1 MEQHTLTINL
11 TNILNK
17 TKRVYLVNKKI
28 TFATYLIVKPTN
40 RKRLAHMCIHQLSVC
55 SIHARLDCFK
65 ITNGNLSHLRRAN
78 YLIQVPLGIKIPQ
91 ALDLY

>member
-17 TKRVYLVNKKI
+17 TKRVFLVNKKI
-28 TFATYLIVKPTN
+28 TFATYLVVKPTN
-40 RKRLAHMCIHQLSVC
+40 RKRLAHMCIHQLSVR
-55 SIHARLDCFK
+55 SIK
-65 ITNGNLSHLRRAN
+65 ITNGNLAHLHRAN
-78 YLIQVPLGIKIPQ
+78 YLIQVPLVIKIPQ

>member
-17 TKRVYLVNKKI
+17 TKRVFLVNKKI
-28 TFATYLIVKPTN
+28 TFATYLVVKPTN
-40 RKRLAHMCIHQLSVC
+40 RKCLAHMCIHQLWVR
-55 SIHARLDCFK
+55 SIHARLDRFK
-65 ITNGNLSHLRRAN
+65 TTNGNLAHLHRAN
-78 YLIQVPLGIKIPQ
+78 YLIQVPLVIKIPQ